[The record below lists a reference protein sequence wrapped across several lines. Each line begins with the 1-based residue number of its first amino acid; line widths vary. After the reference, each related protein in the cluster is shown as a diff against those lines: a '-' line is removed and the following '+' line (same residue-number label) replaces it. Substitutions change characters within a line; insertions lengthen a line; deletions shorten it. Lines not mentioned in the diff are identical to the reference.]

1 MRGLLTAQ
9 QQRCLHYCPDPE
21 AYYQGY
27 ADEDSALD
35 RATGVA
41 VKEMLRG
48 ML

>member
-1 MRGLLTAQ
+1 MRGLLSAR
-9 QQRCLHYCPDPE
+9 QQRRLHYCPDPE

-35 RATGVA
+35 RATGQA
-41 VKEMLRG
+41 VKELLRG